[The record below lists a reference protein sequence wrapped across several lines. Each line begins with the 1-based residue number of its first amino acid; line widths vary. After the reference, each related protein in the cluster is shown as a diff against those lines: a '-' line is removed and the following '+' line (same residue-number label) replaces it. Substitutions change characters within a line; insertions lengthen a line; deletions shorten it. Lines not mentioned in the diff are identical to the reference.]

1 MSFDQLNT
9 EFPKGGLKTGRLLD
23 QELIKIQDV
32 GGKFRISRKFR
43 YMHLEEK

>member
-9 EFPKGGLKTGRLLD
+9 EFPKGGLKTRRLLD

-32 GGKFRISRKFR
+32 GGKFRISRKV
-43 YMHLEEK
+43 HAS